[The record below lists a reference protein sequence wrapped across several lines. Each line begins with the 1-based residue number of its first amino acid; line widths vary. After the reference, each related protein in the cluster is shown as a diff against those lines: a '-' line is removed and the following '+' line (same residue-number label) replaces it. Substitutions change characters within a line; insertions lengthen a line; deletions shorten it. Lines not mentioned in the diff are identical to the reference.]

1 MEELHYQFSILE
13 AAFVIYHSTQ
23 VTLQE
28 KMDAWLELTDTMPD
42 CSITRQRGRFCIE
55 SLHEY
60 LKCYIEFQKQS
71 LEAFYNHKSCVY
83 CYEIHEIS
91 QKEASY
97 FGWSGL
103 QEPFFGDY
111 KSCLQ
116 HCIQNEFTKNK
127 ENDVVIDKICI
138 LKCPINKYSEQ
149 IQKRSG
155 SIILN
160 RNLDILEVDTNEC
173 SEDYDLFL
181 EGLCFD
187 FPTPF
192 RRGDIL
198 TTYEGTNNRPFVL
211 SYIAT
216 WGSKEMMEKGFQEHE
231 CPVRNTWNDYDK
243 SVKGKICCGDYT
255 NMQAFGTVLTNEMDL
270 YWDSFLGMSID
281 LEYFQKPLENYER
294 QLQLVSLY
302 EKRELDG
309 ITLTN
314 CCSAIR
320 MEEVAKKVSEQC
332 VSIYLPEYMEK
343 AGMLPDSKN

>member
-1 MEELHYQFSILE
+1 M
-13 AAFVIYHSTQ
+13 
-23 VTLQE
+23 
-28 KMDAWLELTDTMPD
+28 
-42 CSITRQRGRFCIE
+42 
-55 SLHEY
+55 
-60 LKCYIEFQKQS
+60 
-71 LEAFYNHKSCVY
+71 
-83 CYEIHEIS
+83 
-91 QKEASY
+91 
-97 FGWSGL
+97 
-103 QEPFFGDY
+103 
-111 KSCLQ
+111 
-116 HCIQNEFTKNK
+116 
-127 ENDVVIDKICI
+127 
-138 LKCPINKYSEQ
+138 
-149 IQKRSG
+149 
-155 SIILN
+155 N

-255 NMQAFGTVLTNEMDL
+255 NMQAFGIVLTNEMDL

-320 MEEVAKKVSEQC
+320 MEEISKKVSEQC

-343 AGMLPDSKN
+343 AGMLSDSKN